1 MGYGAVSGTE
11 EEEQMASASNKPG
24 EHESD
29 GSLLDLLGCEEKE
42 VNLDS
47 STGEAEVNGHAQN
60 EPEAVLQH

>member
-1 MGYGAVSGTE
+1 MGST
-11 EEEQMASASNKPG
+11 SKKPQ

-47 STGEAEVNGHAQN
+47 SMGDAEVNGHAQN
-60 EPEAVLQH
+60 EPAAILQHQR